1 MSYSQLT
8 QEQRYLI
15 NHLLKMGINP
25 TDIAKRV
32 GVHKTTI
39 SRELKR
45 NTGKKGYRY
54 KQAQRKANQRRQRG
68 RKRLAEKDWEIVE
81 GYLEKDLSPE
91 QVSAR
96 VLKKHGLQISHEWIY
111 QYIWKDKREGGKL
124 YQHLRR
130 KKKYRKRGSLK
141 DKRGK
146 IPNQKSID
154 DRPEAANKRERI
166 GDWEGDTIIGKG
178 KQGAIVTMVDR
189 KSRYLRMG
197 LVEHRTKEAVS
208 KAIIDLLSDFPV
220 HTITLDNG
228 KEFADHEI
236 VAQALGAEVYFA
248 HPYSSWERGT
258 NENTNGLIRQYIPK
272 KMSFG
277 LLTDADIVFVEN
289 RLNSRPRK
297 CLDFEQPEITL
308 KSHCCT

>member
-15 NHLLKMGINP
+15 YHLLKMGS
-25 TDIAKRV
+25 TRSAIAKRI
-32 GVHKTTI
+32 GVHKSTI

-54 KQAQRKANQRRQRG
+54 KQAQRKANQRRHQG
-68 RKRLAEKDWEIVE
+68 RKRITEKDWENVE
-81 GYLEKDLSPE
+81 DYLEKDFSPE
-91 QVSAR
+91 QVSAWA
-96 VLKKHGLQISHEWIY
+96 LKKHNLRISHEWIY
-111 QYIWKDKREGGKL
+111 QHIWEDKKNGGDL
-124 YQHLRR
+124 YKHLRR
-130 KKKYRKRGSLK
+130 KKKYRKRGCNK
-141 DKRGK
+141 DSRGK
-146 IPNQKSID
+146 IPHQKSLD
-154 DRPEAANKRERI
+154 DRPEAANERERI

-189 KSRYLRMG
+189 KSRYLRMC
-197 LVEHRTKEAVS
+197 LVEHRTKETVGQ
-208 KAIIDLLSDFPV
+208 AIIDMLHDFPV

-228 KEFADHEI
+228 KEFADHEKFS
-236 VAQALGAEVYFA
+236 QALGAEVYFA

-277 LLTDADIVFVEN
+277 LLNNDDIVFVEH

-297 CLDFEQPEITL
+297 CLDFEQPETIL
-308 KSHCCT
+308 KNHCCT